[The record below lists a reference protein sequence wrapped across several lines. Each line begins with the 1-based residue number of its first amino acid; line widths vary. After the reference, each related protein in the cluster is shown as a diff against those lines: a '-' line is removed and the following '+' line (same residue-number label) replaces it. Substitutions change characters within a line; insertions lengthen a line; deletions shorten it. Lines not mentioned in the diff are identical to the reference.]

1 MKQALSTFWKGD
13 QGQDL
18 VEYTLMAGF
27 VAVSAGA
34 LMPNITSSISTI
46 YSTIQSLLTT
56 AAS

>member
-1 MKQALSTFWKGD
+1 MKQALSTFWK
-13 QGQDL
+13 
-18 VEYTLMAGF
+18 YTLMAGF

-34 LMPNITSSISTI
+34 LMPNITTSISKI

>member
-34 LMPNITSSISTI
+34 LMPNITTSISKI